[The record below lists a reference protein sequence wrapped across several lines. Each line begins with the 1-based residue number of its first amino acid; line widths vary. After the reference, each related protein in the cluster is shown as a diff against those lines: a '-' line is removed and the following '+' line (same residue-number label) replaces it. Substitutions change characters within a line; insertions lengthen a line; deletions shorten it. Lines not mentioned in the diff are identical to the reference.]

1 MTINASAPAVAC
13 KEIRINA
20 SPEEVW
26 RVHTNID
33 AWSDW
38 NADVSSARLRG
49 SLATGSVFEWKSNG
63 VGLRSTIEV
72 LEPVST
78 IGWTGKGLGSR
89 ARHIWTLVPD
99 GDGTILK
106 TEESLEGWIV
116 RLLKASVQRTLDS
129 TLDAWLLDLKNEVE
143 MGSASG

>member
-1 MTINASAPAVAC
+1 MSNKSNDRTLEYTLDLA
-13 KEIRINA
+13 A

-63 VGLRSTIEV
+63 AGLRSTIEV
-72 LEPVST
+72 LEPVSR

-106 TEESLEGWIV
+106 TEESLEGWFV